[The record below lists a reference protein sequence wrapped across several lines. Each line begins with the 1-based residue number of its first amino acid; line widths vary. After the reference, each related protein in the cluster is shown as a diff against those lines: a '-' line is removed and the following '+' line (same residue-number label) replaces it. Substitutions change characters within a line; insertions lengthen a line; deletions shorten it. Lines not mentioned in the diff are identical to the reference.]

1 MCRIHGTGGAYG
13 IFTTH
18 NSSTLQYEHVRLTN
32 SGCCFVELLSLL
44 CRLVWFLPLSAFI
57 IIHRLPTW
65 RFLFRSGTT
74 AMAARARLWRHGP
87 SPRPRTS
94 SHWYV
99 PKSGCALPSLR
110 AIVLSVIDPHAMQRL
125 AVGVSGSILVAL
137 VLVGAVAAAASSAAA
152 PGPAD
157 ATPCRDVVALRDRSG
172 VYPGVATLLTM
183 HCRRH

>member
-1 MCRIHGTGGAYG
+1 MVLTTICVYHHPSLADLAISFQIWNNGNGGKGKVMETWAL
-13 IFTTH
+13 TEATH
-18 NSSTLQYEHVRLTN
+18 VQPLVR
-32 SGCCFVELLSLL
+32 
-44 CRLVWFLPLSAFI
+44 A
-57 IIHRLPTW
+57 
-65 RFLFRSGTT
+65 
-74 AMAARARLWRHGP
+74 
-87 SPRPRTS
+87 
-94 SHWYV
+94 
-99 PKSGCALPSLR
+99 KSGCALPSLR
-110 AIVLSVIDPHAMQRL
+110 AIFLSVIDPHAMQRL